1 MLAVLMVIAALGA
14 AADSQ
19 TASPTAVPAPDDT
32 VELRV
37 AALIVPPFVMEQN
50 GSLTGFNIELWN
62 AIAARLKL
70 RTSYEILP
78 DPITLEQAM
87 RSQRADLSVAP
98 IFITAARNES
108 FDFSVPTLQAGLQIM
123 VRDNGER
130 AHSASPL
137 WELLRLLFSRTSA
150 VWLGMALLLVLI
162 PAHLVWLVERRQQGG
177 IISNRSYFPGIF
189 EAIYWAVSTL
199 ATQAETMPR
208 QWAGRVIAILW
219 MFAGVVFVAFYTAQL
234 TTALTVQ
241 QIRGAIEGPN
251 DLPGKQIATIAR
263 STAADYL
270 REHNSQVQEFTTAD
284 QMFDALLAKKVDAVV
299 FSAPVL
305 LYYAAHEGK
314 GRVKTVGPEFNTTPI
329 AIMFQVDSPMRRK
342 VDGALLA
349 LRENGAYQQLY
360 DKWFGSP

>member
-1 MLAVLMVIAALGA
+1 LRKILCMLAVLMVIAALGA

-150 VWLGMALLLVLI
+150 VWLGMACC
-162 PAHLVWLVERRQQGG
+162 W
-177 IISNRSYFPGIF
+177 S
-189 EAIYWAVSTL
+189 
-199 ATQAETMPR
+199 
-208 QWAGRVIAILW
+208 
-219 MFAGVVFVAFYTAQL
+219 
-234 TTALTVQ
+234 
-241 QIRGAIEGPN
+241 
-251 DLPGKQIATIAR
+251 
-263 STAADYL
+263 
-270 REHNSQVQEFTTAD
+270 
-284 QMFDALLAKKVDAVV
+284 
-299 FSAPVL
+299 
-305 LYYAAHEGK
+305 
-314 GRVKTVGPEFNTTPI
+314 
-329 AIMFQVDSPMRRK
+329 
-342 VDGALLA
+342 
-349 LRENGAYQQLY
+349 
-360 DKWFGSP
+360 